1 MTPHDPGYCY
11 RQRQAVFRR
20 RRLTVVLVACVI
32 ALGVLA
38 FTGPSDAQIEGN
50 QSTEAIQ

>member
-1 MTPHDPGYCY
+1 MIDHTYC
-11 RQRQAVFRR
+11 REQRQAVFRR
-20 RRLTVVLVACVI
+20 RRLTVVLVACSI

-50 QSTEAIQ
+50 QSTEATQ